1 MFSALLTRTKYIG
14 TGTPTPPGPDYSV
27 PLTIEVSE
35 KCDIFIYNPQKG
47 MKLKINGRKKIPV
60 AKKSYAMTSG
70 DKVQLFGDYDKIS
83 NYGGTNII
91 ADGSHII
98 YGNIMSL
105 VDEFGYTSATSIP
118 SEQCFAGLFKQD
130 SKLLSAKDLLLPATV
145 LATECYRE
153 MFAACDSLKYAP
165 VLPATSLAPACYKI
179 MFIDCTHLKYIKCL
193 ATSGI
198 NVDSSTESW
207 MKNAG
212 IDESGTKVFTA
223 ATGSVW
229 PTNDNNG
236 IPDGWTRENV

>member
-35 KCDIFIYNPQKG
+35 KCAIYINNPQKG
-47 MKLKINGRKKIPV
+47 MKLKINDEEKIHVEKEKYEMNP
-60 AKKSYAMTSG
+60 G
-70 DKVQLFGDYDKIS
+70 DKVQLFGDYDKIE
-83 NYGGTNII
+83 NYKGTNIK
-91 ADGSHII
+91 ADGSHIV

-105 VDEFGYTSATSIP
+105 VDEFGYTNAILIP
-118 SEQCFAGLFKQD
+118 SEQCFAGLFNDDQ
-130 SKLLSAKDLLLPATV
+130 KLLSAKYLLLPATV
-145 LATECYRE
+145 LTPECYSG
-153 MFAACDSLKYAP
+153 MFIDCENLIYAP
-165 VLPATSLAPACYKI
+165 VLPATSLVTGCYME
-179 MFIDCTHLKYIKCL
+179 MFINCVYLRYIKCL

-198 NVDSSTESW
+198 ADDGSTENW

-212 IDESGTKVFTA
+212 INESGTKMFTA

-229 PTNDNNG
+229 PTNDNSG